1 LGDCTRGLV
10 RLSEERKVKLLKR
23 VLGGFFNKGSE
34 YLFQCPKCDHH
45 KRKLSINLDKEA
57 FKCWVCDWSGR
68 NIYRIIRQFGTTD
81 DKYEWK
87 SFNQQIEIEK
97 FADKLF
103 GPKENER
110 QAEIS
115 LPNAF
120 ISLANKNLP
129 TTSIYPLNYLKS
141 RRIGKKDI
149 IKWKIGYCPK
159 GKYGG
164 RVIIPSFDDKGE
176 INFFVTRSYDRN
188 WKKYMNPEV
197 SKDIIFNHPY
207 IDFDE
212 DLVLVEGVFDAIKA
226 GDNSV
231 PLLGSTLTEH
241 SKLFGEIIK
250 NDTPIYLALDPDAIK
265 KTNKLI
271 SLFLKY
277 DVETHLIEVS
287 PFNDVGEM
295 KKTEFLER
303 KKSALF
309 LSSDNYLV
317 NRISKM

>member
-1 LGDCTRGLV
+1 M
-10 RLSEERKVKLLKR
+10 SEERKIKLLR
-23 VLGGFFNKGSE
+23 DVLGSFYNKSAE
-34 YLFQCPKCDHH
+34 YLFHCPKCGHH
-45 KRKLSINLDKEA
+45 KRKLSINLIKGA

-81 DKYEWK
+81 QKYEWK
-87 SFNQQIEIEK
+87 SLTQQIEVEK

-103 GPKENER
+103 GQVEEDTRDK
-110 QAEIS
+110 IS
-115 LPNAF
+115 LPKHF
-120 ISLANKNLP
+120 ISLANKELP
-129 TTSIYPLNYLKS
+129 PTSMYPINYLKS

-164 RVIIPSFDDKGE
+164 RIVIPSFDEDGDV
-176 INFFVTRSYDRN
+176 NFFVSRSYDRD
-188 WKKYMNPEV
+188 WRKYLNPEA

-212 DLVLVEGVFDAIKA
+212 PITIVEGVFDAIKA

-231 PLLGSTLTEH
+231 PLLGSTLTET
-241 SKLFGEIIK
+241 SSLFDQIIK
-250 NDTPIYLALDPDAIK
+250 NDTPVYLALDPDAEK

-271 SLFLKY
+271 RLFLNY
-277 DVETHLIEVS
+277 DIELYLVDVG

-295 KKTEFLER
+295 TKKQFEER
-303 KKSALF
+303 KSSAKFINL
-309 LSSDNYLV
+309 DGYLMK
-317 NRISKM
+317 RISGM